1 MSGVL
6 APCSGV
12 VLPVTE
18 CVDPVFAGQ
27 IVGPGVVI
35 DPPDG
40 EATVVSPITGTV
52 VKVHPHAFVVA
63 GGEVAVL
70 VHLGINTVRLEGH
83 GFGVHVE
90 QGASVSAGD
99 PVVTWSPADL
109 PQEVDGQEISRQV
122 PVIVLDVPADSLDL
136 SALPDRVA
144 SGDPLCA
151 LP

>member
-1 MSGVL
+1 MSQVV
-6 APCSGV
+6 APCSGA

-40 EATVVSPITGTV
+40 ESTAVAPIAGTV

-63 GGEVAVL
+63 GAGVGVL
-70 VHLGINTVRLEGH
+70 VHLGINTVRLEGR

-90 QGASVSAGD
+90 QGAHVEAGD
-99 PVVTWSPADL
+99 PVITWNPGELPA
-109 PQEVDGQEISRQV
+109 EVDGQEISRQV
-122 PVIVLDVPADSLDL
+122 PVIVLDVPADSLRLDG
-136 SALPDRVA
+136 LPAEVRA
-144 SGDPLCA
+144 GDPLFA
-151 LP
+151 SS